1 MRKVVFLDPV
11 DYISGKVSPAHTR
24 TIYKHVRATDRRFTS
39 VRMDEEDKPA
49 TEAQVAQQAKF
60 SQWLSPR
67 ANGCRTHPKCSK
79 ICLAFKNRNSTKHCT
94 AMFSA
99 KSGSPIMANPQIL
112 NIKNNV
118 GAWFCL

>member
-60 SQWLSPR
+60 KAVVQSTRQR
-67 ANGCRTHPKCSK
+67 MQDASK
-79 ICLAFKNRNSTKHCT
+79 MQQDLLGFQKQK
-94 AMFSA
+94 
-99 KSGSPIMANPQIL
+99 
-112 NIKNNV
+112 
-118 GAWFCL
+118 